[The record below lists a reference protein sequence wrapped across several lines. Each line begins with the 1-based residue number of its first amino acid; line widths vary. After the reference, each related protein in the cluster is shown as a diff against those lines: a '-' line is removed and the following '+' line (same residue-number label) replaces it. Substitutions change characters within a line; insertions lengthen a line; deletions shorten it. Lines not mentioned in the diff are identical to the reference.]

1 MHEHVYS
8 FFSDYV
14 QCKVCLHQSSNPSSF
29 DDINLAIRAFDEQQ
43 TPFHS
48 LEAAL
53 TAFLEP
59 ETLEGD
65 NAYYCEACACKCG
78 SLNNYRSHA
87 NSKRHRKAV
96 ERQRGMEILEAMK
109 AAKRQKVEA
118 DANS

>member
-1 MHEHVYS
+1 M
-8 FFSDYV
+8 
-14 QCKVCLHQSSNPSSF
+14 
-29 DDINLAIRAFDEQQ
+29 
-43 TPFHS
+43 
-48 LEAAL
+48 EAS
-53 TAFLEP
+53 
-59 ETLEGD
+59 G
-65 NAYYCEACACKCG
+65 YYCEACACKCG